1 MVAPGLAYKRLGGF
15 DVALRDECA
24 RQHQAARAR
33 LRRRA
38 VEEAQRL
45 CRLDVLDPEHRLRA
59 LAEHPEVRPTGI
71 AGDEAEKTLAVG
83 AAVVAAQNDPFD
95 TLTLHRIPYAAR
107 HIVCLAG
114 AAVA

>member
-15 DVALRDECA
+15 DVALRDEGGT
-24 RQHQAARAR
+24 QHQAAGAG

-95 TLTLHRIPYAAR
+95 KFTRHRIR
-107 HIVCLAG
+107 DGGRNFGRLAG

>member
-71 AGDEAEKTLAVG
+71 AGDEAEKTPAVG
-83 AAVVAAQNDPFD
+83 AAMVAAQNDPFD
-95 TLTLHRIPYAAR
+95 EFTRHRIR
-107 HIVCLAG
+107 DGSRNFGRLAG

>member
-1 MVAPGLAYKRLGGF
+1 MLTPGLVYRRLGGL
-15 DVALRDECA
+15 DVPVRDECE
-24 RQHQAARAR
+24 RKQQAASAR

-38 VEEAQRL
+38 VEEAQRV
-45 CRLDVLDPEHRLRA
+45 CRLDVLDPEHRSRA

-95 TLTLHRIPYAAR
+95 KFTRHRIR
-107 HIVCLAG
+107 DGGRNFGRLAG